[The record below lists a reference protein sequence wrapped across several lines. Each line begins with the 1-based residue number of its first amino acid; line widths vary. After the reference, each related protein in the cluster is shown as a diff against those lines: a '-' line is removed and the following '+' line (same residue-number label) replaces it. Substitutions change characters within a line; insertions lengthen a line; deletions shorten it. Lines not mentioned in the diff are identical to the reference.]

1 MAWGDA
7 WPDWQDAGN
16 RVELTMQD
24 GTKIVGVLEFD
35 DFSPGP
41 DEQPYWHVRLDNG
54 STVSFVDHE
63 EWRFILLDREGEKP

>member
-1 MAWGDA
+1 
-7 WPDWQDAGN
+7 
-16 RVELTMQD
+16 MQD